1 VLVRALGIDYGE
13 RRIGLALSDPTGLLA
28 SPWKTLANDA
38 NLDHAAARIVS
49 ELIALGEDADRVG
62 VLVIGLPRRL
72 NGDPNEQTARVRA
85 LSSLIAAATSLPIVL
100 QDERLTSREAEAL
113 LAERE
118 PDWRKRKA
126 QVDQMAATLILQD
139 YLDHQHSR

>member
-1 VLVRALGIDYGE
+1 M
-13 RRIGLALSDPTGLLA
+13 
-28 SPWKTLANDA
+28 
-38 NLDHAAARIVS
+38 
-49 ELIALGEDADRVG
+49 
-62 VLVIGLPRRL
+62 GLPRRL

-85 LSSLIAAATSLPIVL
+85 LSSLLAAETSLPIVL